1 MTTLEIETR
10 VTGPADREDRNT
22 MLDVI
27 GKENARR
34 AALVPPEQ
42 PLPSSTLAEQ
52 RASYAVVLSV
62 VAKDVHRHN
71 ISQSSELTIKEFRD
85 KFAQFSDADRAAIK
99 TITDKY

>member
-1 MTTLEIETR
+1 MTTLVIETR
-10 VTGPADREDRNT
+10 VTGTADREDRET

-34 AALVPPEQ
+34 AALVPPEA
-42 PLPSSTLAEQ
+42 PLPFSTVAEQ
-52 RASYAVVLSV
+52 RTSYGICLTVGGN
-62 VAKDVHRHN
+62 DIHRHN
-71 ISQSSELTIKEFRD
+71 ISQSSELTVKEFRD